1 MRLEMGLGGF
11 NITDV
16 AVEQRHFFSGLSFY
30 TNSTKQ
36 ASISNIGN
44 LSVGGVDDTVNK
56 LQIYGNTRLYGDLS
70 ANTISATTYL
80 NLPTDI
86 RVTGGTYTA
95 GTATFRNNTGG
106 TFNVTGFS
114 TVSNITSGTFTPIL
128 VNGTNVSSSSTD

>member
-16 AVEQRHFFSGLSFY
+16 AVERDIFSGLSFY

-36 ASISNIGN
+36 ASISNIN

-114 TVSNITSGTFTPIL
+114 TVSNITWDFY
-128 VNGTNVSSSSTD
+128 TNTCEWY

>member
-1 MRLEMGLGGF
+1 LSE
-11 NITDV
+11 T
-16 AVEQRHFFSGLSFY
+16 FFSGLSFY

-36 ASISNIGN
+36 ASISNIN

-114 TVSNITSGTFTPIL
+114 TVSNITSGTL
-128 VNGTNVSSSSTD
+128 HQYL

>member
-16 AVEQRHFFSGLSFY
+16 AVERDIFSGLSFY

-70 ANTISATTYL
+70 ANTNQQQLI
-80 NLPTDI
+80 
-86 RVTGGTYTA
+86 
-95 GTATFRNNTGG
+95 
-106 TFNVTGFS
+106 
-114 TVSNITSGTFTPIL
+114 
-128 VNGTNVSSSSTD
+128 

>member
-16 AVEQRHFFSGLSFY
+16 AVERHFSGLSFY

-56 LQIYGNTRLYGDLS
+56 LQIYGNTRLYGDLTY
-70 ANTISATTYL
+70 NISN
-80 NLPTDI
+80 NL
-86 RVTGGTYTA
+86 
-95 GTATFRNNTGG
+95 FK
-106 TFNVTGFS
+106 
-114 TVSNITSGTFTPIL
+114 FT
-128 VNGTNVSSSSTD
+128 N